1 MNLKRRDLRVTPFL
15 YKENHTL
22 DAWFRKAYGSEGKS
36 LFKIISAVH
45 QLHKIIKTGRRS
57 YEPIQPA
64 FYVMCPIRSIEPD
77 SRWGNK
83 QRREYVLDAP
93 DKPSG
98 KRVQHI
104 HIKYDGLGFISLN
117 ELMKKE
123 TA

>member
-1 MNLKRRDLRVTPFL
+1 MRSANCTNNQNREAT
-15 YKENHTL
+15 HM
-22 DAWFRKAYGSEGKS
+22 S
-36 LFKIISAVH
+36 ISNPH
-45 QLHKIIKTGRRS
+45 FH
-57 YEPIQPA
+57 
-64 FYVMCPIRSIEPD
+64 VMCPIRSIEPD

-117 ELMKKE
+117 ELMRKE
-123 TA
+123 MA